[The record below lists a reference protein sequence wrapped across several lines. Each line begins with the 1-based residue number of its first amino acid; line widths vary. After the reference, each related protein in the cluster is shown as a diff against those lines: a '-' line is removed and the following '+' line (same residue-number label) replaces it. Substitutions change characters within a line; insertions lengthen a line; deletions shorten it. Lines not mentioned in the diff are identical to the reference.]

1 MEDTLL
7 IFLFVVAVVV
17 WWVQGP
23 EGKEHWLYGAILGL
37 TGLQVVLLGWTS
49 EYGEDF
55 PPHPFGW
62 VIVALGLIMAFWGE
76 HAARQDRARA
86 TRGVSTATVS
96 PPRSRRPR
104 HVARSRR
111 RK

>member
-7 IFLFVVAVVV
+7 IFLFGVAVVI
-17 WWVQGP
+17 WWALGP
-23 EGKEHWLYGAILGL
+23 EGKVHWLYGAVLGL
-37 TGLQVVLLGWTS
+37 TGLQVVFRGWTS

-62 VIVALGLIMAFWGE
+62 IIVALGIIMAFWGE
-76 HAARQDRARA
+76 HAAQQDRERTILMDGAA
-86 TRGVSTATVS
+86 PAP
-96 PPRSRRPR
+96 PPRPRRPR
-104 HVARSRR
+104 RAPRSRR